1 MRCDGEA
8 PMEVRSRKDSMFRS
22 LIALALGTFL
32 LGMSEFSMEGI
43 LPDVSRDMAVSI
55 PMAGHIISVYA
66 LGVCTGA
73 VFLIILNRVSPKKLI
88 LAFVCMA
95 LLGSLL
101 SVSAQSFSWLLAS
114 RFISG
119 LPHGAYYGVGT
130 IIASRLADEK
140 HKTRAVAVM
149 CAGMTFANL
158 LGVPV
163 STLLSGTLSWRLPFV
178 VIALVGVIAL
188 ILDHRWIPDLD
199 PLPTKGFRGQFSF
212 LRHLAPWLII
222 LATMFGNGGIL
233 AWYSYISPTL
243 VELGGID
250 ALWLPELMALAGGG
264 MVAGNLLAGWIS
276 DRFLPGMTAAAL
288 QLIAAACLLMVF
300 FFAEYGWLS
309 IILMVITCTCLFGI
323 GTPEQYLII
332 RHSPGGEM
340 LGGCCIQIAFNFG
353 NAMGAVLGGLP
364 ISAGLGYEWPA
375 MVGFPAVLL
384 GAALLF
390 WFSRR
395 YEKGRQQ
402 S

>member
-1 MRCDGEA
+1 
-8 PMEVRSRKDSMFRS
+8 MFRS

-32 LGMSEFSMEGI
+32 LGMAEFSMEGI

-88 LAFVCMA
+88 LAFVGMA

-101 SVSAQSFSWLLAS
+101 SVSAQSFSWLLVS

-250 ALWLPELMALAGGG
+250 AL
-264 MVAGNLLAGWIS
+264 
-276 DRFLPGMTAAAL
+276 TA
-288 QLIAAACLLMVF
+288 
-300 FFAEYGWLS
+300 S
-309 IILMVITCTCLFGI
+309 
-323 GTPEQYLII
+323 
-332 RHSPGGEM
+332 
-340 LGGCCIQIAFNFG
+340 
-353 NAMGAVLGGLP
+353 
-364 ISAGLGYEWPA
+364 
-375 MVGFPAVLL
+375 
-384 GAALLF
+384 
-390 WFSRR
+390 
-395 YEKGRQQ
+395 
-402 S
+402 